1 MTQFIAGPLS
11 LKPGDC
17 RDLAELSSGSGCS
30 SFCPVPF
37 ESLLATTVDHLVQK
51 ALLLGCRSELL

>member
-1 MTQFIAGPLS
+1 MTQFIGGPLS

-30 SFCPVPF
+30 SFRSVRF
-37 ESLLATTVDHLVQK
+37 ENLLATSCRYLGPEGLVARLQV
-51 ALLLGCRSELL
+51 